1 MEVVERIYR
10 NSLPLPLLFCELWMF
25 VEKEKQI
32 KNVLN
37 HGLVLEKVHRVI
49 KFNQKAWVKQNIA
62 MKTEL
67 RKKAKHDSKKDF
79 LSW

>member
-37 HGLVLEKVHRVI
+37 YGLVLEKAHRVI